1 MMSNVL
7 KSLMRQFPE
16 VNEVEEAIGRATIL
30 GRGGEVAWSNS
41 LAAPAEEWRSARW
54 RQRPGR
60 AAAARCTKED
70 DGGLGPNGSAKA
82 VRDKVVGCVGMGA
95 RWAIGTK
102 FS

>member
-1 MMSNVL
+1 MVSNIL
-7 KSLMRQFPE
+7 KSLMRQFLK
-16 VNEVEEAIGRATIL
+16 VNEVEEVIGWATIL
-30 GRGGEVAWSNS
+30 GRGGEVAWSDS
-41 LAAPAEEWRSARW
+41 LAAPAEEWRPARW

-82 VRDKVVGCVGMGA
+82 VWAKVVGCAGMGA